1 MILYDRANLDSLTA
15 MENAIRPETE
25 SMIQV
30 IMQGREGGERNIETP
45 AGAID
50 LLTDQEVIEIKHVHN
65 WKDATK
71 VLVYQTYFPDR
82 QPRVHLFGG
91 YSRQT
96 RATIEEAFGKLNITV
111 TWERD
116 PF

>member
-1 MILYDRANLDSLTA
+1 MESLLK
-15 MENAIRPETE
+15 PESE
-25 SMIQV
+25 SMVQV
-30 IMQGREGGERNIETP
+30 IMQEREVGEREVETP

-50 LLTDQEVIEIKHVHN
+50 LLTDDEVIEIKHVRN

-71 VLVYQTYFPDR
+71 VLVYQTYFPNR
-82 QPRVHLFGG
+82 KPRVHLFGG
-91 YSRQT
+91 YSPQT
-96 RATIEEAFGKLNITV
+96 RATVEEAFGKLGITV